1 MLECVLH
8 FAPHATLEHMQVVGM
23 HCVTHY
29 AGPDASGLLA
39 ATPSE
44 GRHSWH
50 SANFTATAAA
60 GPCRYIMPA
69 GWSNWTTGPERPSGK
84 RTARPRDLRER
95 ADASSPMHRTLKQRH
110 RLGFFHESEEST
122 LVSNLPLQVWD
133 EIQTAYHHRLLLTCL
148 VLLGVTPYAT

>member
-1 MLECVLH
+1 MLERVLH

-95 ADASSPMHRTLKQRH
+95 ADASSPMHRTL
-110 RLGFFHESEEST
+110 S
-122 LVSNLPLQVWD
+122 
-133 EIQTAYHHRLLLTCL
+133 
-148 VLLGVTPYAT
+148 